1 MYNLTGDYEKALK
14 FNQEAYDYN
23 SDDNIIADNLADTYS
38 LMGELEEAAKIYE
51 ELLSRDPEPRF
62 PEAYYGYG
70 EVLIKLG
77 QKERGIEL
85 IEKSLT
91 KPFSFL
97 SLRPKEDI
105 EKMLEQ
111 YKAE

>member
-1 MYNLTGDYEKALK
+1 MYD
-14 FNQEAYDYN
+14 
-23 SDDNIIADNLADTYS
+23 
-38 LMGELEEAAKIYE
+38 

-70 EVLIKLG
+70 RVLIELDRYD
-77 QKERGIEL
+77 EGIKL

-97 SLRPKEDI
+97 SIRTKEEVEQLLEE
-105 EKMLEQ
+105 EK
-111 YKAE
+111 KKHSSK